1 MRWKGRGQKQT
12 WLQEE
17 IRRSILQ
24 GQKRWPMRDKE
35 KRIAVMMSRPLGGHG
50 HQSLP
55 PKVHTSFSRISTTL
69 ILFRDG
75 NIPSS
80 KPLHKQPQFCDCKSQ
95 WQLQP
100 VNYGQQHFGLE
111 NLASCSSAKAEQEGT
126 PCLRRQ
132 QVDLPRYLEIG
143 PTSESRFRK
152 HQLKGAK
159 QSTDDLGI
167 LRSLKIYSRHQKGGL
182 WKVPLF
188 SRG

>member
-1 MRWKGRGQKQT
+1 MRTGPSLAGKRQVKRAIKANMRWEGRRQKQM

-55 PKVHTSFSRISTTL
+55 PRVHASFSCISATL

-80 KPLHKQPQFCDCKSQ
+80 KSLHKQPQF
-95 WQLQP
+95 W
-100 VNYGQQHFGLE
+100 V
-111 NLASCSSAKAEQEGT
+111 
-126 PCLRRQ
+126 
-132 QVDLPRYLEIG
+132 QVTVAAPACE
-143 PTSESRFRK
+143 
-152 HQLKGAK
+152 
-159 QSTDDLGI
+159 
-167 LRSLKIYSRHQKGGL
+167 L
-182 WKVPLF
+182 WAATF
-188 SRG
+188 WA